1 MRDKIKCNIIYGL
14 SHTTDTQHQEV
25 TQITGWLH
33 DANAY
38 TWKCNVVYFTS
49 LWSALHEL
57 KVFLTSLGYPAV
69 SSNVGWG
76 QNIFSY
82 LLQDVLHNTCFNYP
96 NPFVTY
102 KHIILWVSILKYSR
116 KIHTVTFLFTLTCFS
131 VNQFFLSLLHN
142 FL

>member
-1 MRDKIKCNIIYGL
+1 MQYNLRTVPHHW
-14 SHTTDTQHQEV
+14 HTTPRSDPDHRLV
-25 TQITGWLH
+25 TWPP
-33 DANAY
+33 ANAY

-96 NPFVTY
+96 KPFVTY